1 MAKSIARNVVKEYLE
16 TSAGLSGKDL
26 EKGASLV
33 LVYLRLGMIKTDDV
47 QFERNKISA
56 IRKICVKDNSV
67 LLATKKGSLPLP
79 SNTRP
84 NIVRMETPAEKL
96 KRLLEPR

>member
-16 TSAGLSGKDL
+16 TNARLSGKDL

-47 QFERNKISA
+47 KFERNKIST
-56 IRKICVKDNSV
+56 IQKICVKNNSV
-67 LLATKKGSLPLP
+67 LLATKRGSSPLP
-79 SNTRP
+79 SSTRSDV
-84 NIVRMETPAEKL
+84 VRMETPAEKL
-96 KRLLEPR
+96 KRLLEPQ